1 MATADE
7 SIPAAVRG
15 TWATY
20 PILALHGWAQHH
32 DTDLRAVIAT
42 EDQFKGFDPGAPK
55 IVLRPDDI
63 PENGTMEGRHR
74 LQVIAPATAMKLA
87 AVGRSVF
94 PTSCLRRPPTPTR
107 LKIDDRSCGSRCF
120 VRC

>member
-1 MATADE
+1 MVTADE
-7 SIPAAVRG
+7 CIPASVRG

-32 DTDLRAVIAT
+32 STDLRAVIAT

-74 LQVIAPATAMKLA
+74 LQVIAPDAAMKLA
-87 AVGRSVF
+87 GVAVPVC
-94 PTSCLRRPPTPTR
+94 PTSCLPPPTDANPPE
-107 LKIDDRSCGSRCF
+107 DQRSHCGSRCS
-120 VRC
+120 VLS

>member
-42 EDQFKGFDPGAPK
+42 EDQFKGFDPGAAK

-63 PENGTMEGRHR
+63 PDNGTMEGRHR
-74 LQVIAPATAMKLA
+74 LHVIAPDAAMQ
-87 AVGRSVF
+87 VGRSRQHRSVR
-94 PTSCLRRPPTPTR
+94 PLASAANRRQRP
-107 LKIDDRSCGSRCF
+107 
-120 VRC
+120 

>member
-1 MATADE
+1 MVTADE
-7 SIPAAVRG
+7 SIPATVRG

-63 PENGTMEGRHR
+63 PDNGTMEGPPPPAGDRPRHR
-74 LQVIAPATAMKLA
+74 ASNWP
-87 AVGRSVF
+87 R
-94 PTSCLRRPPTPTR
+94 
-107 LKIDDRSCGSRCF
+107 
-120 VRC
+120 